1 MSVKAA
7 EASDL
12 RAASPVTK
20 KTSIQLLKEVAKNGT
35 EAVITAASGA
45 GSAVA
50 TSGGA
55 AISTS
60 TAHQTSVEINQS
72 TTVVKTTLA
81 EACFQLK
88 ISQVGIL
95 TGLCLKWN
103 GTRVEASFDV
113 NEYIG
118 NIDGRLVWDSTKYR
132 NFKDS
137 CTDLEII
144 DGFILRAK
152 CRTRDGKDWIVS
164 TFDLST
170 RLRIHDG
177 RIVIINFDEKFTKMF
192 TEVPWMKFK
201 VVAEPDFSVLAGQTV
216 VRDTM
221 IKIATST
228 VQHVTVEMEAKIR
241 AAIAL
246 AIQEVTASA
255 TQYIQTELNLALR
268 QTSTE
273 RSAQINPS
281 CTYTQPLHQM
291 ISQDLIAFKD
301 IYSQPQASQAAIEY
315 VTVAAKNVK

>member
-1 MSVKAA
+1 M
-7 EASDL
+7 
-12 RAASPVTK
+12 
-20 KTSIQLLKEVAKNGT
+20 
-35 EAVITAASGA
+35 
-45 GSAVA
+45 
-50 TSGGA
+50 
-55 AISTS
+55 
-60 TAHQTSVEINQS
+60 
-72 TTVVKTTLA
+72 KTTLA
-81 EACFQLK
+81 EACTGLK
-88 ISQVGIL
+88 ISIIGIL
-95 TGLCLKWN
+95 TGQCLKWN
-103 GTRVEASFDV
+103 GSYVEASFDV
-113 NEYIG
+113 NEYIA
-118 NIDGRLVWDSTKYR
+118 NENGRLVWDGQKSK

-137 CTDLEII
+137 CTDIVI
-144 DGFILRAK
+144 VDRFILKAS
-152 CRTRDGKDWIVS
+152 CRTADGRNSVVS

-241 AAIAL
+241 AAIAV
-246 AIQEVTASA
+246 AIQEVSVSA

-268 QTSTE
+268 QTSTG

-291 ISQDLIAFKD
+291 IPQDLIPFQD
-301 IYSQPQASQAAIEY
+301 IYSQPVEY
-315 VTVAAKNVK
+315 LTLTAKK

>member
-1 MSVKAA
+1 MF
-7 EASDL
+7 
-12 RAASPVTK
+12 
-20 KTSIQLLKEVAKNGT
+20 LLLFPSYFDGKFTFGVY
-35 EAVITAASGA
+35 S
-45 GSAVA
+45 
-50 TSGGA
+50 
-55 AISTS
+55 
-60 TAHQTSVEINQS
+60 
-72 TTVVKTTLA
+72 TVVRTTLA
-81 EACFQLK
+81 EACFGLK
-88 ISQVGIL
+88 ISEIGIL
-95 TGLCLKWN
+95 TGQCLKWN
-103 GTRVEASFDV
+103 GIRVEASFNV
-113 NEYIG
+113 NDYIA
-118 NIDGRLVWDSTKYR
+118 NIDGRLVWDGIKFR

-137 CTDLEII
+137 CTEINII

-152 CRTRDGKDWIVS
+152 CRAADGKNWVVS

-246 AIQEVTASA
+246 AIQEVTVSA

-291 ISQDLIAFKD
+291 IPQDLIGFKD
-301 IYSQPQASQAAIEY
+301 IYSQPVEY
-315 VTVAAKNVK
+315 LALTAKK